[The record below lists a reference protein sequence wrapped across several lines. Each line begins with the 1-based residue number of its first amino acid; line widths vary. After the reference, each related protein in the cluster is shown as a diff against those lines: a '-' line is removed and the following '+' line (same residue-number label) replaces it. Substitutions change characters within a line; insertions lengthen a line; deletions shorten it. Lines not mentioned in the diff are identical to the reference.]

1 MQLNTWEALYF
12 GVDEPSVLALVDQAH
27 RWALNVSCSMTVGSS
42 GAPMIVVRSVTGSSI
57 RKNFQ
62 TD

>member
-12 GVDEPSVLALVDQAH
+12 GVDEPSVLALVDQAASLGIE
-27 RWALNVSCSMTVGSS
+27 RFVSMTVGSS

>member
-12 GVDEPSVLALVDQAH
+12 GVDEPSVLALVDQAASLGIE
-27 RWALNVSCSMTVGSS
+27 RFVLDDGWFLGRTDDRRALGDW
-42 GAPMIVVRSVTGSSI
+42 VVI